1 MKIVG
6 AVFENH
12 AFNHFEARNNRLG
25 NTLLLIFY
33 ILRKLELIIYSR
45 EKSVWRYLSPI
56 SCNRAT
62 RKSNSKKNSTIDFVS
77 NRTNQILLNQEFHF
91 PKFQVF
97 GYLLLFFFHSFW
109 TLVKG
114 FQVISNLLMAF
125 FY

>member
-62 RKSNSKKNSTIDFVS
+62 RKSNSKKNSTITKIIDFVQKS
-77 NRTNQILLNQEFHF
+77 DIFQIKKYRVYTLN
-91 PKFQVF
+91 
-97 GYLLLFFFHSFW
+97 
-109 TLVKG
+109 
-114 FQVISNLLMAF
+114 
-125 FY
+125 

>member
-62 RKSNSKKNSTIDFVS
+62 RKSNSKNNSTLEG
-77 NRTNQILLNQEFHF
+77 QLGGKLGL
-91 PKFQVF
+91 K
-97 GYLLLFFFHSFW
+97 
-109 TLVKG
+109 K
-114 FQVISNLLMAF
+114 
-125 FY
+125 